1 MNRLR
6 NLILFGRPAVC
17 SDSIGIGGLVIIAYA
32 AGRILIGLALVAAG
46 VIVWR
51 MRR

>member
-6 NLILFGRPAVC
+6 NLILFGRPVVC
-17 SDSIGIGGLVIIAYA
+17 SDSTGISGFAIVAYA
-32 AGRILIGLALVAAG
+32 AGRILIGLALVVG